1 VRFQLTARTGHPD
14 FLDLP
19 WDEPLAEWH
28 HARLTEMPM
37 GIHRH
42 VVRTVAY
49 GDRFYHLKELPRRYA
64 EREWTFLRH
73 LKSEGVPTVD
83 VVGVVS
89 LRNTVAGER
98 LDAALITEHLEY
110 SVPYRLLFL
119 RQEHR
124 TLRDPMLDALVHL
137 LVRLHLNGFFWGDCS
152 LSNTLFRR
160 DAGRLSAYLVDAETG
175 ELHRELSRGQR
186 EMEVDLAIEKC
197 AGELLDLQ
205 AAGVLS
211 PNVDAFDLGEELRTR
226 YEALWAELTSEEV
239 FSSDERY
246 KIHERLRRINE
257 IGYDIEELELIRD
270 EDDPGTTR
278 MLLKTSVVEPGRYR
292 RILRSL
298 VGLDVQDNQARRLLN
313 DIHNFGA
320 WLQQEAGRS
329 LPESVIAHRWLE
341 RSFEPTVDAVPAE
354 LRSRRDDA
362 EIFHEVL
369 EHWHRW
375 SAEEGADLDLSDA
388 ADRYVREVLTV
399 LPEERLVPPSEGAD
413 RDADLDDYVPD
424 PLATTGEI
432 EPVDVADD
440 PVDDEA

>member
-1 VRFQLTARTGHPD
+1 
-14 FLDLP
+14 
-19 WDEPLAEWH
+19 
-28 HARLTEMPM
+28 
-37 GIHRH
+37 
-42 VVRTVAY
+42 
-49 GDRFYHLKELPRRYA
+49 
-64 EREWTFLRH
+64 
-73 LKSEGVPTVD
+73 
-83 VVGVVS
+83 
-89 LRNTVAGER
+89 
-98 LDAALITEHLEY
+98 
-110 SVPYRLLFL
+110 
-119 RQEHR
+119 
-124 TLRDPMLDALVHL
+124 
-137 LVRLHLNGFFWGDCS
+137 
-152 LSNTLFRR
+152 
-160 DAGRLSAYLVDAETG
+160 
-175 ELHRELSRGQR
+175 
-186 EMEVDLAIEKC
+186 
-197 AGELLDLQ
+197 
-205 AAGVLS
+205 
-211 PNVDAFDLGEELRTR
+211 
-226 YEALWAELTSEEV
+226 
-239 FSSDERY
+239 
-246 KIHERLRRINE
+246 
-257 IGYDIEELELIRD
+257 
-270 EDDPGTTR
+270 